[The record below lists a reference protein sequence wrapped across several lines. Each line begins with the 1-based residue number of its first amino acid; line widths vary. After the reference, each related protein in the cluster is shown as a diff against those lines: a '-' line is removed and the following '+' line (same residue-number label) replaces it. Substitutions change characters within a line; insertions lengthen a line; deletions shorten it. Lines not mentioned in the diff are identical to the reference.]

1 VGLKPRHRLRWLA
14 VCLGL
19 ALAAAAFLSV
29 PAGAGAAAPLSWSAG
44 PSIGSAVDGLSCP
57 TSSFCLAVDGSG
69 DVIEGDPL
77 AGSPWRTAATLT
89 SSLDSISC
97 VSESTCFAVDEAG
110 EVLSSSDP
118 THAAWSKPEAIGE
131 PLRSI
136 SCASQSLCVAI
147 DQAGGV
153 LSSSDPAGG
162 ASAWQQVR
170 FDSTSP
176 LAGVS
181 CAPGGLC
188 VAVGEAGAVIASGD
202 PVSPSPTWELT
213 SISTEAL
220 SGVSC
225 VSTGLCVATEHG
237 GAARASDDPT
247 GLSPDWSSSTIGHV
261 EPTAISCVA
270 EGFCIAAAGSK
281 GEVAIGRLPAPSV
294 GTGGPSGV
302 TQTTASV
309 AGTVNP
315 QDAPLSACRFEYGTS
330 NSYGQSVP
338 CVSAPGPG
346 SAPVEVSAA
355 IAGLTPA
362 TAYHYRLVAVSAMGQ
377 DTGADG
383 TFTTTGLVSGTLV
396 HPQPYI
402 TGVPAIGDRLS
413 CNANLHGASAT
424 LAYAWWR
431 DASPIAGA
439 ANQIY
444 HLGAEDAGQH
454 LQCEV
459 TATVAAGSASAR
471 SAFVAVPAEG
481 LPPAVGETMVGAAH
495 ISGGRLVLPVSCSPQ
510 ADPACK
516 LELRL
521 TAVEMLRG
529 GRLLAVSARAPS
541 RRSPQEHAQQVTL
554 LAREA
559 RVPAG
564 KQRTISMALNPTGRR
579 LLSSDKHLSARLT
592 VEGTVLG
599 VLSATLAREQVSVV
613 AQSAHAGVRRHRH
626 AHGARRRR

>member
-1 VGLKPRHRLRWLA
+1 MGLKPCHRLRSLA
-14 VCLGL
+14 ARLSL
-19 ALAAAAFLSV
+19 ALAAAALLGV

-57 TSSFCLAVDGSG
+57 TSSFCLAVDGTG
-69 DVIEGDPL
+69 DVLEGDPL
-77 AGSPWRTAATLT
+77 SGSWRTADTLT
-89 SSLDSISC
+89 SALVSISC
-97 VSESTCFAVDEAG
+97 ASESVCFAVDEAG

-118 THAAWSKPEAIGE
+118 TDAAAWSKPEAIGE

-153 LSSSDPAGG
+153 LASSDPAGG

-170 FDSTSP
+170 FDSASP
-176 LAGVS
+176 LADVS
-181 CAPGGLC
+181 CAPSGLC

-220 SGVSC
+220 SSVSC

-315 QDAPLSACRFEYGTS
+315 QDASLSACRFEYGTS
-330 NSYGQSVP
+330 SSYGQSVP
-338 CVSAPGPG
+338 CASAPGPG

-362 TAYHYRLVAVSAMGQ
+362 TAYHYRLVAASPMGE
-377 DTGADG
+377 DAGADG
-383 TFTTTGLVSGTLV
+383 TFTTVATALISGTLV
-396 HPQPYI
+396 HPEPYI
-402 TGVPAIGDRLS
+402 TGVPGSATGSPAMRTSTAPAQRSLTPGGATPRRSRVRQIRS
-413 CNANLHGASAT
+413 TTSAQKTPASTCNA
-424 LAYAWWR
+424 
-431 DASPIAGA
+431 
-439 ANQIY
+439 
-444 HLGAEDAGQH
+444 
-454 LQCEV
+454 
-459 TATVAAGSASAR
+459 
-471 SAFVAVPAEG
+471 
-481 LPPAVGETMVGAAH
+481 
-495 ISGGRLVLPVSCSPQ
+495 
-510 ADPACK
+510 K
-516 LELRL
+516 
-521 TAVEMLRG
+521 
-529 GRLLAVSARAPS
+529 
-541 RRSPQEHAQQVTL
+541 
-554 LAREA
+554 
-559 RVPAG
+559 
-564 KQRTISMALNPTGRR
+564 
-579 LLSSDKHLSARLT
+579 
-592 VEGTVLG
+592 
-599 VLSATLAREQVSVV
+599 
-613 AQSAHAGVRRHRH
+613 
-626 AHGARRRR
+626 